1 MLLSFVAADKANAI
15 EGGVVPAALSR
26 LHSSLEP
33 AEDGG
38 AWGGRVAT
46 GLTL

>member
-1 MLLSFVAADKANAI
+1 MLLSFVAADKPDAI
-15 EGGVVPAALSR
+15 EGSVVPAALLR